1 MPRNRNDTLIIH
13 VGEHGSQNTI
23 VHVKKPTVF
32 FSKKYPY
39 TKKMYTEKINNN
51 ENLIEFFAL
60 ARSQA
65 FFSHSHTVKRI
76 KRNNMSGKNQ
86 KCLLA

>member
-1 MPRNRNDTLIIH
+1 
-13 VGEHGSQNTI
+13 
-23 VHVKKPTVF
+23 
-32 FSKKYPY
+32 
-39 TKKMYTEKINNN
+39 MYTEKINNN

-76 KRNNMSGKNQ
+76 KRNNKSGKNQ